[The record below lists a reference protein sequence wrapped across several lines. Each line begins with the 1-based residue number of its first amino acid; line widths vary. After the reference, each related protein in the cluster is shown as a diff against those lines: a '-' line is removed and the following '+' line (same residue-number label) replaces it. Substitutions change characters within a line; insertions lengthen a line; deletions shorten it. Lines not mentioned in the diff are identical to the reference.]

1 MKTSTLPSCVARTFP
16 ASTSH
21 DFYLKR
27 SKQLVIPYVRRILLL
42 LGFPWAPIMDWAF
55 SVEKKK
61 QNKKADGSPRRRY
74 VSHSLFNRAD
84 SCGEGTGISGCLTNR
99 FGSRFG
105 TSTKLFRGVIGPIST
120 PNDSLNAV
128 FDDIISLCGSCR
140 NNAFPRSP
148 REKLQLVAILLP
160 ACDGSFLTIK
170 EYAIC
175 RSPHQTGTYSLA
187 MDS

>member
-1 MKTSTLPSCVARTFP
+1 MKRIPTHKKCKCKKFCSQTR
-16 ASTSH
+16 
-21 DFYLKR
+21 
-27 SKQLVIPYVRRILLL
+27 LVGEIYSSDV
-42 LGFPWAPIMDWAF
+42 IMHR
-55 SVEKKK
+55 
-61 QNKKADGSPRRRY
+61 GY
-74 VSHSLFNRAD
+74 RAD
-84 SCGEGTGISGCLTNR
+84 FFGEGTSISGRLTNT

-120 PNDSLNAV
+120 PNDYLNAV

-140 NNAFPRSP
+140 NNALPRPP

>member
-1 MKTSTLPSCVARTFP
+1 
-16 ASTSH
+16 
-21 DFYLKR
+21 
-27 SKQLVIPYVRRILLL
+27 
-42 LGFPWAPIMDWAF
+42 MDWAF
-55 SVEKKK
+55 SVGKK
-61 QNKKADGSPRRRY
+61 QKNKKADGSPRRRY

-84 SCGEGTGISGCLTNR
+84 SCGERTGIS
-99 FGSRFG
+99 SRFG

-120 PNDSLNAV
+120 PNDYLNAV

-140 NNAFPRSP
+140 NNALPRSP

-160 ACDGSFLTIK
+160 ACDRSFLTIK

>member
-1 MKTSTLPSCVARTFP
+1 MSDVFFYYWASCSPQLWTGL
-16 ASTSH
+16 SQ
-21 DFYLKR
+21 
-27 SKQLVIPYVRRILLL
+27 SK
-42 LGFPWAPIMDWAF
+42 
-55 SVEKKK
+55 KKK
-61 QNKKADGSPRRRY
+61 QNKKADGSARRRY

-84 SCGEGTGISGCLTNR
+84 SCGEGTGISGRCLTNR

-105 TSTKLFRGVIGPIST
+105 TSTKLFRGVIGSIST
-120 PNDSLNAV
+120 PNDYLNAV

-140 NNAFPRSP
+140 NNALPRPP

>member
-1 MKTSTLPSCVARTFP
+1 MKTSTLPSWVALTFP

-27 SKQLVIPYVRRILLL
+27 SEQLVIPYARRIL
-42 LGFPWAPIMDWAF
+42 FCWASRGPQLWIGL
-55 SVEKKK
+55 SPSKKK
-61 QNKKADGSPRRRY
+61 QTNKKADRSPRGRY
-74 VSHSLFNRAD
+74 VSHFNRAD
-84 SCGEGTGISGCLTNR
+84 FFGEGTGISGRCLTNR

-140 NNAFPRSP
+140 NNALPRSP
-148 REKLQLVAILLP
+148 REKLQLVAIL
-160 ACDGSFLTIK
+160 
-170 EYAIC
+170 
-175 RSPHQTGTYSLA
+175 SLREIGL
-187 MDS
+187 SLQ

>member
-1 MKTSTLPSCVARTFP
+1 
-16 ASTSH
+16 
-21 DFYLKR
+21 
-27 SKQLVIPYVRRILLL
+27 
-42 LGFPWAPIMDWAF
+42 MDWAF
-55 SVEKKK
+55 SVKKK
-61 QNKKADGSPRRRY
+61 NKKNKKADGSPRRRY

-84 SCGEGTGISGCLTNR
+84 SCGERTGIS
-99 FGSRFG
+99 SRFG

-140 NNAFPRSP
+140 NNALPRSP

-160 ACDGSFLTIK
+160 ACDRSFLTIK

-175 RSPHQTGTYSLA
+175 RSPHHTGTYSLA

>member
-1 MKTSTLPSCVARTFP
+1 MPDVFFYYWASCSPPLWIGLSPSKKKT
-16 ASTSH
+16 
-21 DFYLKR
+21 
-27 SKQLVIPYVRRILLL
+27 
-42 LGFPWAPIMDWAF
+42 
-55 SVEKKK
+55 K

-84 SCGEGTGISGCLTNR
+84 FCGEATGISGRLTNR

-120 PNDSLNAV
+120 PNDYLNAV

-140 NNAFPRSP
+140 NNALPRSP

-160 ACDGSFLTIK
+160 ACDRSFLTIK

-187 MDS
+187 MDCFKCNIRQK

>member
-1 MKTSTLPSCVARTFP
+1 MKRTPTHKKCKCKKFC
-16 ASTSH
+16 SQT
-21 DFYLKR
+21 R
-27 SKQLVIPYVRRILLL
+27 LVGEIYSSDV
-42 LGFPWAPIMDWAF
+42 IMHR
-55 SVEKKK
+55 
-61 QNKKADGSPRRRY
+61 GY
-74 VSHSLFNRAD
+74 RAD
-84 SCGEGTGISGCLTNR
+84 FFGEGTGISGRLTNR

-105 TSTKLFRGVIGPIST
+105 TSTKLFRGVIGSIST
-120 PNDSLNAV
+120 PNDYLNAV

-140 NNAFPRSP
+140 NNALPRPP

>member
-1 MKTSTLPSCVARTFP
+1 MGLPVAPNYGLAFLRQKKRT
-16 ASTSH
+16 
-21 DFYLKR
+21 
-27 SKQLVIPYVRRILLL
+27 
-42 LGFPWAPIMDWAF
+42 
-55 SVEKKK
+55 
-61 QNKKADGSPRRRY
+61 NKKADGSPRRRY

-84 SCGEGTGISGCLTNR
+84 FCGEGTGISGRLTNR

-120 PNDSLNAV
+120 PSDYLNAV
-128 FDDIISLCGSCR
+128 FNDIISLCGSWKK
-140 NNAFPRSP
+140 NNALPQSP

>member
-1 MKTSTLPSCVARTFP
+1 
-16 ASTSH
+16 
-21 DFYLKR
+21 
-27 SKQLVIPYVRRILLL
+27 
-42 LGFPWAPIMDWAF
+42 MDWAF
-55 SVEKKK
+55 SVGKK
-61 QNKKADGSPRRRY
+61 QKNKKADGSPRGRY

-84 SCGEGTGISGCLTNR
+84 SCGEGTGIS
-99 FGSRFG
+99 SRFG

-128 FDDIISLCGSCR
+128 FDDIISLCGSYR
-140 NNAFPRSP
+140 NNALPRSP

-160 ACDGSFLTIK
+160 VCDRSFLTIK

>member
-1 MKTSTLPSCVARTFP
+1 MKTSTLPSWVALTFP

-27 SKQLVIPYVRRILLL
+27 SEQLVIPYARRILLL
-42 LGFPWAPIMDWAF
+42 LGFPWPPIMDWAF
-55 SVEKKK
+55 SVEKK
-61 QNKKADGSPRRRY
+61 QTNKKADRSPRGRY
-74 VSHSLFNRAD
+74 VSHFNRAD
-84 SCGEGTGISGCLTNR
+84 FFGEGTGISGRCLTNR

-140 NNAFPRSP
+140 NNALPRSP
-148 REKLQLVAILLP
+148 REKLQLVAIL
-160 ACDGSFLTIK
+160 
-170 EYAIC
+170 
-175 RSPHQTGTYSLA
+175 SLRVIGL
-187 MDS
+187 SLQ